1 MTFYPSRERIIRALG
16 GASLFEDVTPG
27 EARTAIAGG
36 MPATHQP
43 VAGLAP
49 WSARTRTDH
58 HTHTLRLLTLAIVT
72 FVLWASLF
80 TLDKVTRG
88 QGRVL
93 PGVQNQV
100 VQHQEGGLVSQILV
114 QEGDRVKKG
123 QVLMRV
129 DNVTTGTEFATSQT
143 DVLSKRIT
151 LARLDAEIAG
161 ASSFA
166 VPAELAKAAPDLA
179 RSEEALFRSSLAQ
192 RGQASGIIGEQM
204 RQHQAESASLR
215 ARLINL
221 RTEESLGQQQ
231 LGKLERAYEAE
242 AISEREVL
250 DKRQALAAL
259 RTRIADVENQIPE
272 IAAQISEAGARRGE
286 VYTRDMEDV
295 KGKAAILR
303 MELAKA
309 DETLSAA
316 RDKSTREDIRAPL
329 DGIVNKLYLQT
340 VGGVIR
346 PGEPVA
352 EIVPVDKVVTIE
364 AHITPRDRGNVWPG
378 LPARVKISAYDSAI
392 YGGLNASVIDVSP
405 DVIQDPK
412 GEAYYRV
419 RLRADTSDFGPKR
432 PVIPGM
438 TAEANIVAGKQTILD
453 YILGPLIR
461 IRDSALRE

>member
-1 MTFYPSRERIIRALG
+1 MKLYPSRERIIRALG
-16 GASLFEDVTPG
+16 GASLFEDASPA
-27 EARTAIAGG
+27 EAQAAMAGA
-36 MPATHQP
+36 MPAGHHP
-43 VAGLAP
+43 VAGMMP
-49 WSARTRTDH
+49 WSARTRADH
-58 HTHTLRLLTLAIVT
+58 HSHTLRLLALAIVT
-72 FVLWASLF
+72 FLVWASVF

-88 QGRVL
+88 PGRVL
-93 PGVQNQV
+93 PGVQNQI
-100 VQHQEGGLVSQILV
+100 VQHQEGGIIQQILV
-114 QEGDRVKKG
+114 QEGERVKKG
-123 QVLMRV
+123 QVLIRV
-129 DNVTTGTEFATSQT
+129 DNVTTGTEYATSQT

-151 LARLDAEIAG
+151 LARLDAEISG
-161 ASSFA
+161 ASGFV
-166 VPAELAKAAPDLA
+166 VPPDLARAAPDIA

-192 RGQASGIIGEQM
+192 RGQASGIISEQV
-204 RQHQAESASLR
+204 RQHQAEAVALR
-215 ARLINL
+215 ARLVNL
-221 RTEESLGQQQ
+221 RTEQALGEQQ

-259 RTRIADVENQIPE
+259 RTRIADVENQIPQ

-286 VYTRDMEDV
+286 VFTKDMEDV
-295 KGKAAILR
+295 KSKAALLR

-309 DETLSAA
+309 AETLNAA
-316 RDKSTREDIRAPL
+316 RDKSTREEIRAPL

-364 AHITPRDRGNVWPG
+364 AHVAPRDRANVWPG
-378 LPARVKISAYDSAI
+378 LPAKVKISAYDSAI